1 MRNVVSPKE
10 LGVHHMGYPAAL
22 RWLRTPSAYCPVR
35 RASWD
40 ADKYVGLDENGHKV
54 LIDLDDSG
62 IAVPYSPTHEDEIAD
77 DWEISYVPFAKR
89 PVLEAA

>member
-1 MRNVVSPKE
+1 MRDVVNLKE

-22 RWLRTPSAYCPVR
+22 RWLRTPSTFCPVR

-40 ADKYVGLDENGHKV
+40 SDKHVGLDEGGHKV
-54 LIDLDDSG
+54 LVDLDDPG
-62 IAVPYSPTHEDEIAD
+62 YTIPYMPTHEDEIAQ

-89 PVLEAA
+89 PVMEKA